1 MPDLSDRE
9 LVKRVQAG
17 DATAFNFL
25 FDKYKHKISSLVSR
39 FVDSHHDVEDIVQE
53 SFIKAYKALPKFRG
67 DSEFYTWLYRIASNT
82 AKNHLAARSRKPTSD
97 FDPTEE
103 SIQYEYESLQTAD
116 EPGSLLARDQ
126 LEEVIKGAIQDLE
139 ANLRTAVTLREYGGL
154 SYEQIAQIMDCP
166 LGTVR
171 SRIFRARSEIAEKI
185 DAWERDEN

>member
-185 DAWERDEN
+185 DSWERDEN